1 MHKCTRK
8 IIICDYNKYKVNSIY
23 HILWGDILVRMEK
36 SIVIK
41 VPPENVWETLALDR
55 WPEWMEGWKNAQYT
69 SEVQT
74 PKDKY
79 EVGATAHIIGPEEF
93 DAEITESLENKKFT
107 FHAKVP
113 RMEFTM
119 TSTLESVDEG
129 TKYTHVI
136 DAELPWGVFGKF
148 LGRVMRGMGEKEAA
162 KSLEKLKSILE
173 K

>member
-1 MHKCTRK
+1 M
-8 IIICDYNKYKVNSIY
+8 
-23 HILWGDILVRMEK
+23 RMEK
-36 SIVIK
+36 SIDIK
-41 VPPENVWETLALDR
+41 APPEKIWELLALDM

-93 DAEITESLENKKFT
+93 DAEITESLENKKLT
-107 FHAKVP
+107 YHAKVP
-113 RMEFTM
+113 KMSFTI
-119 TSTLESVDEG
+119 TSILESVDEG

-148 LGRVMRGMGEKEAA
+148 LGRVMRGMGEKESE
-162 KSLEKLKSILE
+162 KSLKKLKSLLE
-173 K
+173 Q